1 MGFTLKIGG
10 KNRDFHLSGSRET
23 IVFCFGADVQ
33 NEDVMLIWSDTARM
47 EVKSSDSR
55 MFKNVGKIRALPNAI
70 IIRDVDLYTCKIM
83 CLSINYSTNGWIIL
97 HSIFV
102 YETPFFLNKE
112 NWPS

>member
-1 MGFTLKIGG
+1 MAVKTEISIFQDPDKLL
-10 KNRDFHLSGSRET
+10 FSA
-23 IVFCFGADVQ
+23 FGADVQ
-33 NEDVMLIWSDTARM
+33 NEDVLLIWSDTARM